1 MTEKYLSHFRLE
13 RSDAVRVISEMI
25 KLDVEQCV
33 SLATVTHPKAY
44 PPPLVTQLPTAG
56 FLSKIRS
63 GVLAIAEEHGFPLRR
78 KAKDTSLSTFD
89 VKVGNFLVKSLAIS
103 PADAGMEETWNFLT
117 LVLLP
122 DVAAWRFQNTN
133 KNPEYDRWLGRPRN
147 VFRKAWWR
155 AYCLGPDLNATLGED
170 EGVNIMERPTFGL
183 NPTLARAIA
192 RAHNEFSRDYKL
204 ARSELLRLVMVQL
217 GKLSSIINLDSL
229 PEGEIIKL
237 VDTTYR
243 ATADKF
249 EAVLND

>member
-1 MTEKYLSHFRLE
+1 MTRKYLSHYRLE
-13 RSDAVRVISEMI
+13 RSDAVRVISEMVQ
-25 KLDVEQCV
+25 LDVEQCV

-56 FLSKIRS
+56 FLRNVRS
-63 GVLAIAEEHGFPLRR
+63 GVLAIAEEHGFPHRK
-78 KAKDTSLSTFD
+78 KAKDTRLSEFD
-89 VKVGNFLVKSLAIS
+89 VRVGNFLLDSLDIS

-122 DVAAWRFQNTN
+122 DVAAWRFQNST

-183 NPTLARAIA
+183 NPILARAIA
-192 RAHNEFSRDYKL
+192 RAHNDFSRNYRL

-229 PEGEIIKL
+229 PEGEITKL
-237 VDTTYR
+237 VENTYR
-243 ATADKF
+243 STAERF
-249 EAVLND
+249 EATISS

>member
-1 MTEKYLSHFRLE
+1 VTGKYLSHYRLE
-13 RSDAVRVISEMI
+13 RSDAVRVISEMVV
-25 KLDVEQCV
+25 LDIEQCA

-56 FLSKIRS
+56 FLRDIRS
-63 GVLAIAEEHGFPLRR
+63 GVLSIAEEHGFPHR
-78 KAKDTSLSTFD
+78 KKTKDTTLSAFD
-89 VKVGNFLVKSLAIS
+89 VKVGNFLLSSLAIS
-103 PADAGMEETWNFLT
+103 PADAGMEETWNFLS

-122 DVAAWRFQNTN
+122 DVAAWRFQNKT
-133 KNPEYDRWLGRPRN
+133 KNPEYDRWIGRPRN

-192 RAHNEFSRDYKL
+192 RAHNEYSNDYSL

-217 GKLSSIINLDSL
+217 GKLSSIVNLDSL
-229 PEGEIIKL
+229 PEGEITKL
-237 VDTTYR
+237 VDNTYH

-249 EAVLND
+249 EPTIDS

>member
-1 MTEKYLSHFRLE
+1 VTSKYLSHYRLE
-13 RSDAVRVISEMI
+13 RSDAVRIISEMVQ
-25 KLDVEQCV
+25 LDVEQCS

-44 PPPLVTQLPTAG
+44 PPPVVTQLPTAG
-56 FLSKIRS
+56 ALRNIRG
-63 GVLAIAEEHGFPLRR
+63 GVLAIAEEHGFPHRM
-78 KAKDTSLSTFD
+78 KAKDPSLSEFD
-89 VKVGNFLVKSLAIS
+89 VKVGNFLLNSLSIS

-122 DVAAWRFQNTN
+122 DVAAWRFQNKS

-183 NPTLARAIA
+183 NPLLARAIA
-192 RAHNEFSRDYKL
+192 RAHNEFSGGYSL

-217 GKLSSIINLDSL
+217 GKISSIVNLDSL

-237 VDTTYR
+237 VYTTYR

-249 EAVLND
+249 EATLNS